1 MPMKKETFYLVC
13 FESSQRAVWLQR
25 EAAKRTDGIRLV
37 PIPPEIRAG
46 CGLGLK
52 MSAALFE
59 ELMDG
64 AMGEEIKKE
73 DIYLVHKENGH
84 RSVLKWEEKS
94 SI

>member
-1 MPMKKETFYLVC
+1 
-13 FESSQRAVWLQR
+13 
-25 EAAKRTDGIRLV
+25 V

-52 MSAALFE
+52 MSAAIFE
-59 ELMDG
+59 ELMG
-64 AMGEEIKKE
+64 AMSEEIEKD
-73 DIYLVHKENGH
+73 DIYLVHKEDGH

>member
-13 FESSQRAVWLQR
+13 FESSQRAVWLHK
-25 EAAKRTDGIRLV
+25 EAAKRTGGIRLV

-52 MSAALFE
+52 MSAAIFE
-59 ELMDG
+59 ELMG
-64 AMGEEIKKE
+64 AMSEEIEKD
-73 DIYLVHKENGH
+73 DIYLVHKEDGH